1 MMTLIPCAWRRRA
14 RRSTRRALLDGYRG
28 ARPMDRKSL
37 AGVIAAIADAALAMG
52 PDLLSMEI
60 NPLNISPTEI
70 KAVDALTI

>member
-1 MMTLIPCAWRRRA
+1 
-14 RRSTRRALLDGYRG
+14 
-28 ARPMDRKSL
+28 MDRKSL